1 VKKAACS
8 EGWSAVDCSAAFWV
22 VMTSSAARALCVVF
36 ALLATAAANAASSS
50 LQLEELTWPELRD
63 RVAAGTTVVLV
74 PIGGTEQNGVHM
86 ALGKH
91 NVRVRLLAERIA
103 KQLGNALV
111 APVVAYVPEGGIDPP
126 SGHMRWPGTITVPE
140 GAFEASLES
149 AARSLQRAG
158 LVHVVLLGD
167 SGDNRKS
174 LERVAA
180 RVPGVFSPPEYY
192 RASTADHAAALRAR
206 GFSDAQIG
214 RHAGLADTTLMLALD
229 ASLVRAD
236 RLAKSQ
242 GEGADGDS
250 SRAEAALG
258 QESVERI
265 VSVTVRAIRA
275 RTQAP
280 GGKPQSKP

>member
-1 VKKAACS
+1 
-8 EGWSAVDCSAAFWV
+8 
-22 VMTSSAARALCVVF
+22 MTSSVRRIVGIAL
-36 ALLATAAANAASSS
+36 ALLANAASAASSS
-50 LQLEELTWPELRD
+50 LHLDELTWPELRD
-63 RVAAGTTVVLV
+63 RVAAGTTIVLV
-74 PIGGTEQNGVHM
+74 PVGGTEQNGVHM

-91 NVRVRLLAERIA
+91 NTRVRLLAERIA
-103 KQLGNALV
+103 SQLGNAIV
-111 APVVAYVPEGGIDPP
+111 APVVAYVPEGRIDPP

-149 AARSLQRAG
+149 ATRSLRRAG
-158 LVHVVLLGD
+158 FAHVVLLGD

-206 GFSDAQIG
+206 GFTDAQIG

-236 RLAKSQ
+236 RLAKSA
-242 GEGADGDS
+242 GEGADGDA
-250 SRAEAALG
+250 SRADAALG
-258 QESVERI
+258 QEAVDRI
-265 VSVTVRAIRA
+265 VAVTVRAIRA
-275 RTQAP
+275 RTA
-280 GGKPQSKP
+280 GREGKPQSKP